1 MEPKNETQMVV
12 TDSDN
17 KEHLMQIL
25 FTSENEERGAQYVFF
40 YDTEDPEENVIV
52 MRYVGEL
59 ESGELLPIEDDEE
72 YDEVEEVFN
81 AWQDD
86 PKIQELKEAK

>member
-12 TDSDN
+12 VDSEN

-25 FTSENEERGAQYVFF
+25 FTSENEERKAQYVFF
-40 YDTEDPEENVIV
+40 YDTEDSEENVIV

-59 ESGELLPIEDDEE
+59 DKGELIPIEDDEE

-81 AWQDD
+81 AWQED
-86 PKIQELKEAK
+86 PKIQELKASK

>member
-12 TDSDN
+12 VDSDN

-52 MRYVGEL
+52 MRYIGEL
-59 ESGELLPIEDDEE
+59 DKGELIPIEDDEE

-81 AWQDD
+81 AWQED
-86 PKIQELKEAK
+86 PKIQDLKKA

>member
-1 MEPKNETQMVV
+1 MEIKNETQMVV

-25 FTSENEERGAQYVFF
+25 FTSENEERDAKYVFF
-40 YDTEDPEENVIV
+40 YDTEDPDENVIV
-52 MRYVGEL
+52 MRYIGEL
-59 ESGELLPIEDDEE
+59 NSGELIQIEDDEE

-86 PKIQELKEAK
+86 PKIQELKKA